1 VCLCEFIEIADEKSV
16 EYRAVG
22 DRSLLLQRGSV
33 VVQLQTYIQRERER
47 ENTGLLFSPRVIY
60 QILVQAE
67 KTRLKIVIES

>member
-47 ENTGLLFSPRVIY
+47 ERTPDCS
-60 QILVQAE
+60 LVHALYI
-67 KTRLKIVIES
+67 RF